1 MRATG
6 RTSRIV
12 DFVVDELFQHGQCI
26 STDHIAYEDDRISM
40 TELIPFVT
48 KVLERVKYST
58 QEKNKAIYN
67 VQKVNDIYVVHFKM
81 VKNENDTSGI

>member
-12 DFVVDELFQHGQCI
+12 DFVVDQLFQHGQCV
-26 STDHIAYEDDRISM
+26 STDHITYENDRISM

-48 KVLERVKYST
+48 KVIERIKHST

-67 VQKVNDIYVVHFKM
+67 IQKVNDIYVVHFKM
-81 VKNENDTSGI
+81 VKNENDAV